1 MVWVKKAFGRAG
13 DGSGSRIL
21 SWAWVVAVCNQSAA
35 GVFFL
40 QWAEFEVRI
49 AEQLLFEAPREMCLL
64 DCVSSVDRV
73 ERGVYT
79 TEHDINLYVA
89 EILIH
94 FLLFSLHIIRR
105 A

>member
-1 MVWVKKAFGRAG
+1 VGEEGFWSCGGRFWIANFVVG
-13 DGSGSRIL
+13 VGGCCMQSISGWR
-21 SWAWVVAVCNQSAA
+21 
-35 GVFFL
+35 FFL